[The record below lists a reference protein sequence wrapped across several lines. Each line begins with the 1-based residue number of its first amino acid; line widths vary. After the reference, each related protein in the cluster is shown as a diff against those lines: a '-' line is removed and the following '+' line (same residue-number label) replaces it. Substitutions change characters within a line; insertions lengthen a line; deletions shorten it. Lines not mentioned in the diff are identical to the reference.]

1 MVVLQRHLATNN
13 ITTTKSIGTR
23 NILCRTNTNKNEEF
37 IYFYCFLKKNGKLK
51 KKIYQSWTSVDFKQD
66 SRVSEHSTLNFS
78 FKSSHAPIGY
88 SFP

>member
-1 MVVLQRHLATNN
+1 MHTSKCVRRIGVVRARHFFIEFFPTMVVLQRHLATNN

-51 KKIYQSWTSVDFKQD
+51 KKIYQS
-66 SRVSEHSTLNFS
+66 
-78 FKSSHAPIGY
+78 
-88 SFP
+88 